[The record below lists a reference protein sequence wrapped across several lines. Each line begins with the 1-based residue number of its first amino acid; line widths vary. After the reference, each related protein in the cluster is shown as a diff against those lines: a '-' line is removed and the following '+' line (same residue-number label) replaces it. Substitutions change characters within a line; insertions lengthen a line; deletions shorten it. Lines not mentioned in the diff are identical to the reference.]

1 MLPEGIPT
9 VRVTGRFLTPAGQ
22 PLAGQVVFR
31 SPGMVTFGEFDVIL
45 GGVVT
50 APLDANGAFEVELPA
65 TDAPGMNPSGW
76 SYSVAEQLT
85 GVSMSRTYQVL
96 LPAETPAVDLADIAP
111 TDPTSPTYVAVR
123 GDSAY
128 EVAVEQGFAGTVEQW
143 LASLVGAQGPQGETG
158 APGSQV
164 YTGTTAPA
172 ADLGV
177 DGDVYTQHT
186 TTTALGVTTST
197 VALWSRTGDAWARV
211 GGDVRGAAWYVNDT
225 GTPSAEIPLGDMLLR
240 VDSGDVYQRAAA
252 GWELKG
258 NVKGP
263 QGETGPQG
271 AKGDTGDPG
280 GWPAVGTLEGAYTT
294 VKGNGTNAPLNVY
307 GNATDD
313 KRLAVLANGSVYSN
327 GLANTFYNLGVGS
340 TLTPFGGGTYVLGF
354 QNASTVPTTTP
365 DNGAVAYAEAGKLK
379 VLQGDGQVVTIGE
392 GGTGDVAT
400 VNGKSPDAAGNVA
413 LVAAD
418 VAALATTARGAANGV
433 ASLGG
438 TSKVLD
444 AQLPYDG
451 WRPTDLGMKAWAF
464 EPATAQSGGRTP
476 SSGSFRII
484 AVPVRETI
492 TVSSIVFHVMG
503 YEGTGLDGGSRAG
516 IFNASGTRLA
526 QTADMADTA
535 VMIDIHNAGGQTVTC
550 ALTAPVTL
558 SPGVYYV
565 CFRFVIGT
573 SANAPV
579 LMTADSTSACPVV
592 TLNSVKP
599 FGVISS
605 MGSWPASFS
614 TAAIETD
621 PIKFWAALA

>member
-9 VRVTGRFLTPAGQ
+9 VKVTGRFLTPAGQ

-31 SPGMVTFGEFDVIL
+31 GPGMVTFGEFDVIL
-45 GGVVT
+45 GGAVT

-65 TDAPGMNPSGW
+65 TDAPGMNPSDW

-111 TDPTSPTYVAVR
+111 TDPTTPTYVAVR

-143 LASLVGAQGPQGETG
+143 LASLVGDQGPQGETG

-197 VALWSRTGDAWARV
+197 VALWSRTAGAWARV
-211 GGDVRGAAWYVNDT
+211 GGDVRGAAWYINDT

-240 VDSGDVYQRAAA
+240 VDSGDVYQRAAS
-252 GWELKG
+252 GWELQG
-258 NVKGP
+258 NIKGP
-263 QGETGPQG
+263 QGAQGVQG
-271 AKGDTGDPG
+271 AQGPAGAPG
-280 GWPAVGTLEGAYTT
+280 VVQSVNGVSAAAVVLDAAAVGAVPDTAPGA
-294 VKGNGTNAPLNVY
+294 
-307 GNATDD
+307 
-313 KRLAVLANGSVYSN
+313 ANGVAQLDASGKVPTAQLPD
-327 GLANTFYNLGVGS
+327 GI
-340 TLTPFGGGTYVLGF
+340 GGG
-354 QNASTVPTTTP
+354 
-365 DNGAVAYAEAGKLK
+365 AVE
-379 VLQGDGQVVTIGE
+379 
-392 GGTGDVAT
+392 T

-418 VAALATTARGAANGV
+418 VGALATTARGAANGV

-503 YEGTGLDGGSRAG
+503 YEGTGLDTGSRAG